1 MTYNVFVVTL
11 NLALSVHLLSHTH
24 TSVTMRLHVMQ
35 RTVLPRHF
43 CLFVCPS
50 VCLFVCP
57 SNVCIVTKRKKLVK
71 TYLYHMKERL
81 S

>member
-1 MTYNVFVVTL
+1 MTCNVFVGTL
-11 NLALSVHLLSHTH
+11 NLALSVYLLSHTH
-24 TSVTMRLHVMQ
+24 ICYHATACHITYGIAKIFLSV
-35 RTVLPRHF
+35 F
-43 CLFVCPS
+43 PS
-50 VCLFVCP
+50 ICP